1 MPDPAMNPL
10 AISATPPPT
19 ASHTEAANAAIP
31 AGRNFDDTLKQAQP
45 ALKSPAH
52 EPDDDHG
59 TDAHKGA
66 KTAAHKQDDEHRH
79 DDTSSPSSTPAA
91 AMIAPAQ
98 ARQPLAVHGK
108 TSPADDGKPAGA
120 IASSVATQDIAAAV
134 ATAAPPAAQLGPA
147 TTPIM
152 SRLPLSAQPV
162 HIPDPLVSVQDIA
175 GVAPAPAAQME
186 GATSSNA
193 PAGESGASAS
203 TTSPPNANLQT
214 ILQAAAQSDDAHTG
228 ADGKDSGLASNFQA
242 NGFIAHLAQLAAGTH
257 AGATATQ
264 APPPTQL
271 TMQST
276 PGQPQFVQEAA
287 QHVAWLAGNDI
298 QRAEI
303 QLNPRKLGPIQVE
316 ITTHHD
322 HVDVSF
328 AVQHPQTVHALQQ
341 TLPQLTDML
350 AQQGLNLGNAWVG
363 QQAAG
368 QQHQASAQHA
378 GGENAIGDIGGVEPE
393 PTSGWRTLRLAPI
406 GSVDDFA

>member
-1 MPDPAMNPL
+1 MPDSAMNPL
-10 AISATPPPT
+10 AITATPPPT
-19 ASHTEAANAAIP
+19 VSHTEAANAAIP
-31 AGRNFDDTLKQAQP
+31 AGKNFDDTLKQAQP
-45 ALKSPAH
+45 AVKSRTQEH
-52 EPDDDHG
+52 DDDHG
-59 TDAHKGA
+59 TGAHKGA
-66 KTAAHKQDDEHRH
+66 KTAARKQDDEHKH
-79 DDTSSPSSTPAA
+79 DDASSPSSTPAA

-120 IASSVATQDIAAAV
+120 IASSVAAQDIAAAV

-162 HIPDPLVSVQDIA
+162 HIPAPLVSVKDIA
-175 GVAPAPAAQME
+175 GVAPAPTAQME

-203 TTSPPNANLQT
+203 TTSPNANLQT
-214 ILQAAAQSDDAHTG
+214 ILQAAAQSGDAHTG
-228 ADGKDSGLASNFQA
+228 ADGKDSGLAPNSEA

-271 TMQST
+271 MMQSM

-287 QHVAWLAGNDI
+287 QHVAWLAGQDI

-350 AQQGLNLGNAWVG
+350 AQQGLNLGNASVG

-368 QQHQASAQHA
+368 QQHQAFAQHA
-378 GGENAIGDIGGVEPE
+378 ETGNAIGNIDGGEPE
-393 PTSGWRTLRLAPI
+393 PTSGWRTLRLAPT